1 MGVIVQKYGGSSI
14 ADVDKIK
21 SVAEK
26 IINTKVSG
34 SDVVV
39 VVSALGGT
47 TDELLEMAYE
57 LNASP
62 HEREMDMLLATGE
75 QISIALLC
83 MAIAALGH
91 DAISFTGAQVGIVTD
106 GSHTRAKIVDVRSE
120 RIVEAL
126 DQGQI
131 AIVAGFQGV
140 TEDDNI
146 TTLGRGGSD
155 TTAIVLAVK
164 LGAELCEIY
173 TDVDGV
179 FTADPRVISNARLL
193 EVVSFEEMLEM
204 AATGAKVLQ
213 VRSVE
218 YARRHNAMIRVRS
231 SFSDTGGT
239 IIKESDEMMEKA
251 IVSAV
256 THDIDE
262 AKITIFGVPD
272 SPGIAATVF
281 RALADASINV
291 DMIIQNVSHQGITDI
306 SFTVPVSDL
315 TGGRQLMEK
324 LVNDLDA
331 QGLAFD
337 ENIAKIS
344 LIGAGMKSHPGIAAH
359 MFELLAGAKINIDM
373 ISTSSIKISCVINK
387 NEALRAVRILHDGF
401 NLQTAG
407 EVLAGD

>member
-14 ADVDKIK
+14 ADVEKIK

-26 IINTKVSG
+26 IINTKISG

-47 TDELLEMAYE
+47 TDNLLEMAYA
-57 LNASP
+57 LNPSP
-62 HEREMDMLLATGE
+62 HEREMDVLLATGE

-106 GSHTRAKIVDVRSE
+106 GSHTKAKIVDVRSE
-120 RIVEAL
+120 RIVKAL
-126 DQGQI
+126 VQGQI
-131 AIVAGFQGV
+131 VIVAGFQGV

-155 TTAIVLAVK
+155 TTAVALAVK

-193 EVVSFEEMLEM
+193 EVVSYEEMLEM

-218 YARRHNAMIRVRS
+218 YARRHNVIIGVKS
-231 SFSDTGGT
+231 SFSVNGGT

-256 THDIDE
+256 THEIDE

-291 DMIIQNVSHQGITDI
+291 DMIIQNVSHEGITDI
-306 SFTVPVSDL
+306 SFTVPTSDL
-315 TGGRQLMEK
+315 TGGRQLIEK
-324 LVNDLDA
+324 LVSDLDA
-331 QGLAFD
+331 RGSAFD

-359 MFELLAGAKINIDM
+359 MFELLAGDKINIDM

-387 NEALRAVRILHDGF
+387 DEALRAVRILHDGF
-401 NLQTAG
+401 DLQTAG